1 MENFSL
7 EELKAYLTES
17 NEEFRRLADEHA
29 KYARLIDAIESKPHV
44 TPEDEV
50 EEHRLKKLKLAL
62 KDQMQQLINRHRA
75 QQVA

>member
-7 EELKAYLTES
+7 EELKAYLMES
-17 NEEFRRLADEHA
+17 NEEFRKLADEHA

-62 KDQMQQLINRHRA
+62 KDQMQQMINRHRA
-75 QQVA
+75 QVA